1 MHSTL
6 LGQNYFGYEDHADKE
21 WEYPT
26 KSNLQLES
34 SCQRIVWSREWPDI
48 VPSLTQYIMLKTVI
62 SSFFRIIFLIM
73 GVAQP
78 RCSCTPGY
86 TCRGNCIIKGL
97 STSTEDDRKRAYS
110 SSFSSS
116 GQRVASAKQQKRFH
130 FPSICKDITEYA
142 VSKKCCSINCIY
154 NLVETHNI
162 LQVANAVQSARKN
175 VYHTNANCAHQ
186 ELRDLLKS
194 GQCRDTGEVIAY
206 FDHMKVL
213 TATTGTPLK
222 IKVSY
227 GDCTGLY
234 GIVDFR

>member
-1 MHSTL
+1 
-6 LGQNYFGYEDHADKE
+6 
-21 WEYPT
+21 
-26 KSNLQLES
+26 
-34 SCQRIVWSREWPDI
+34 
-48 VPSLTQYIMLKTVI
+48 
-62 SSFFRIIFLIM
+62 M
-73 GVAQP
+73 GGTPP

-97 STSTEDDRKRAYS
+97 SASSEENRKRAYNS
-110 SSFSSS
+110 SYSCS

-130 FPSICKDITEYA
+130 FPSICKEITDYA

-175 VYHTNANCAHQ
+175 VYHTNANCAHE

-213 TATTGTPLK
+213 TASTKTPLK
-222 IKVSY
+222 IKVSC
-227 GDCTGLY
+227 GIVRVCTGSLFSDK
-234 GIVDFR
+234 IRI

>member
-1 MHSTL
+1 
-6 LGQNYFGYEDHADKE
+6 
-21 WEYPT
+21 
-26 KSNLQLES
+26 
-34 SCQRIVWSREWPDI
+34 
-48 VPSLTQYIMLKTVI
+48 
-62 SSFFRIIFLIM
+62 M

-86 TCRGNCIIKGL
+86 TCRGNWIIKGL

-116 GQRVASAKQQKRFH
+116 GQRVASSKQQKRFH
-130 FPSICKDITEYA
+130 FPSICNDITKYA
-142 VSKKCCSINCIY
+142 VSKKCWSINCIY
-154 NLVETHNI
+154 HLVETHNI

-194 GQCRDTGEVIAY
+194 GQCRDIGEVIAY

-213 TATTGTPLK
+213 TDPTRSPLK

-234 GIVDFR
+234 GIIDFR

>member
-1 MHSTL
+1 M
-6 LGQNYFGYEDHADKE
+6 
-21 WEYPT
+21 
-26 KSNLQLES
+26 
-34 SCQRIVWSREWPDI
+34 
-48 VPSLTQYIMLKTVI
+48 VPSLAGYKMSKKVF
-62 SSFFRIIFLIM
+62 SSFFRIIFFIM
-73 GVAQP
+73 GGTQP

-86 TCRGNCIIKGL
+86 TCRGNCIIKGI
-97 STSTEDDRKRAYS
+97 STSTEENRKRSYC
-110 SSFSSS
+110 SSFSGSVL
-116 GQRVASAKQQKRFH
+116 RVASAKQQKRFH
-130 FPSICKDITEYA
+130 FQSICKEITDYA

-175 VYHTNANCAHQ
+175 VYHTNANCAHE
-186 ELRDLLKS
+186 ELRVLLKS

-222 IKVSY
+222 IKVSP

-234 GIVDFR
+234 GILFF

>member
-1 MHSTL
+1 MST
-6 LGQNYFGYEDHADKE
+6 N
-21 WEYPT
+21 
-26 KSNLQLES
+26 
-34 SCQRIVWSREWPDI
+34 R
-48 VPSLTQYIMLKTVI
+48 LKPGMAGHRTI
-62 SSFFRIIFLIM
+62 PYTIYNAQIKNFLILSNHFFII

-194 GQCRDTGEVIAY
+194 G
-206 FDHMKVL
+206 
-213 TATTGTPLK
+213 
-222 IKVSY
+222 
-227 GDCTGLY
+227 
-234 GIVDFR
+234 